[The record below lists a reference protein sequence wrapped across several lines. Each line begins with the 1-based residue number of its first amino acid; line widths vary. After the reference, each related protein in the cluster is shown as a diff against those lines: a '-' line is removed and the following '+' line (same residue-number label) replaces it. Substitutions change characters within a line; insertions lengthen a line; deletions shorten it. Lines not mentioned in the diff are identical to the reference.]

1 MLIDRFERLGP
12 LCPACR
18 LRGAEE
24 PLRIALVEIE
34 RAGDVEAG
42 LLACDS
48 CGTEYPVLDGVPV
61 IVPDLSRYVQDN
73 LFYLLIRGEFPAGV
87 AGLIG
92 DAAGPGTAYDL
103 IRQHLSCY
111 AWDHW
116 ADQDPAEAAADGSTD
131 SPAENP
137 GAPRPGAIVR
147 AVAAGLDLLGPG
159 LPDGPILDIG
169 CGTGRSVVELA
180 ARTGREVLGI
190 DLSVPLARFAQA
202 AIVRRTVAY
211 DRRRL
216 GLSYERR
223 RFDIGLDWP
232 AGSAEIWQCDLLALP
247 FRRASFALAAGFN
260 VLDNLADPRAG
271 LAAMESVLRP
281 GGGAVLCTPFDWS
294 ANVTPQAA
302 WLGGH
307 SRGGAGPEP
316 VLAELL
322 AASGAL
328 HEIRTREIPWHVRLH
343 DRSHVCY
350 RSHLATARRLGAPED
365 TLPSRRAQA

>member
-18 LRGAEE
+18 LRGVEE
-24 PLRIALVEIE
+24 PLRLAAVEVE
-34 RAGDVEAG
+34 RSGDVDAG
-42 LLACDS
+42 ILACGT
-48 CGTEYPVLDGVPV
+48 CGTEYPILDGVPV
-61 IVPDLSRYVQDN
+61 IVPDLTRYVQDN
-73 LFYLLIRGEFPAGV
+73 LFYLLIRGGLPGGV

-92 DAAGPGTAYDL
+92 DAAGPGSAYDV

-116 ADQDPAEAAADGSTD
+116 ADQDPAEA
-131 SPAENP
+131 PAE
-137 GAPRPGAIVR
+137 AHREPRPGAIVR
-147 AVAAGLDLLGPG
+147 AVEAGLDLIGSD
-159 LPDGPILDIG
+159 LPEGPILDIG

-202 AIVRRTVAY
+202 AISRRTVAY

-223 RFDIGLDWP
+223 RFDIGLAWP
-232 AGSAEIWQCDLLALP
+232 EGAAEVWQCDLLALP
-247 FRRASFALAAGFN
+247 FRRGSFALAAGFN

-271 LAAMESVLRP
+271 LAAMEAVLRP
-281 GGGAVLCTPFDWS
+281 GGGAILCTPFDWS

-307 SRGGAGPEP
+307 SRKDTAPEP
-316 VLAELL
+316 VLAGLL
-322 AASGAL
+322 AESGAL
-328 HEIRTREIPWHVRLH
+328 QEIRTRDIPWHVRLH

-350 RSHLATARRLGAPED
+350 RSHLATARRRRAPED
-365 TLPSRRAQA
+365 AGFSPRAQA